1 MAKDVI
7 DQPLPE
13 WKDAWFTYNTLP
25 AAQQAMLEKYT
36 ELIYKVLKKEVDTV
50 HDLKDIYHKD
60 SKSII
65 KDALGLRG
73 MNDQQ
78 LMTPEI
84 SFIERVAYFRRFQ
97 EIRRVPKDTVFEIR
111 RK

>member
-1 MAKDVI
+1 MSKDVI
-7 DQPLPE
+7 DQPFPE
-13 WKDAWFTYNTLP
+13 WKDAWFTYNSLDP
-25 AAQQAMLEKYT
+25 ARQKMLEKYT
-36 ELIYKVLKKEVDTV
+36 VMIYNVLKKEVDTV
-50 HDLKDIYHKD
+50 NDLKDIYHKD
-60 SKSII
+60 GKSMI
-65 KDALGLRG
+65 KAALGLRG
-73 MNDQQ
+73 MNDKE

>member
-1 MAKDVI
+1 MSKNAI
-7 DQPLPE
+7 DHPLPE

-25 AAQQAMLEKYT
+25 PAHQAMLEKYT
-36 ELIYKVLKKEVDTV
+36 TMIYKVLKKEVDTV
-50 HDLKDIYHKD
+50 SDLKDIYHKD

-73 MNDQQ
+73 MSDKE

-97 EIRRVPKDTVFEIR
+97 EIRRVPQDTVFEIR

>member
-1 MAKDVI
+1 MSKDVI
-7 DQPLPE
+7 DHPLPE
-13 WKDAWFTYNTLP
+13 WKDAWFTYNSLP
-25 AAQQAMLEKYT
+25 ADRQAMLEKYT
-36 ELIYKVLKKEVDTV
+36 VLIYKVLKREVDTV
-50 HDLKDIYHKD
+50 KDLKDIYHKD

-97 EIRRVPKDTVFEIR
+97 EIRRVPKDTIFEIR